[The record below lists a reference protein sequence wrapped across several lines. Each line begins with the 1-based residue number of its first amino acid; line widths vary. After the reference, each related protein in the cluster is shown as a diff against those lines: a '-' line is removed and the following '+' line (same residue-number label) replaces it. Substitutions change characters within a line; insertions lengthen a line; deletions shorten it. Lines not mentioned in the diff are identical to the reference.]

1 MTAMVATL
9 TLEHA
14 LEALLR
20 GESDACLACGG
31 PVAEQ
36 PDRSLECTA
45 CGSVLEADPDWQ
57 PDGGDGQLQ
66 LV

>member
-1 MTAMVATL
+1 MTTMVATL

-31 PVAEQ
+31 HVEPL
-36 PDRSLECTA
+36 PDGSLECTA

-57 PDGGDGQLQ
+57 PGGQDGQLR

>member
-1 MTAMVATL
+1 MASL

-31 PVAEQ
+31 HVEPL
-36 PDRSLECTA
+36 PDGNLACTA
-45 CGSVLEADPDWQ
+45 CGSTLEVGSDWRT
-57 PDGGDGQLQ
+57 DGESDQLQ